1 MTLLNMS
8 FYGAVIILAI
18 LIIRAFALH
27 KLPKKTFLILWAV
40 ALVRLLVPFEIA
52 SGFSL
57 YSLLPEAFI
66 IGEQNDV
73 YAPNKENPKKDF
85 EITILLSNTGS
96 KEPSFP
102 AKTADRFTCQ
112 PLLQTVILCRFLMQ
126 TKSVFLS
133 PATLP

>member
-73 YAPNKENPKKDF
+73 
-85 EITILLSNTGS
+85 
-96 KEPSFP
+96 
-102 AKTADRFTCQ
+102 
-112 PLLQTVILCRFLMQ
+112 
-126 TKSVFLS
+126 
-133 PATLP
+133 